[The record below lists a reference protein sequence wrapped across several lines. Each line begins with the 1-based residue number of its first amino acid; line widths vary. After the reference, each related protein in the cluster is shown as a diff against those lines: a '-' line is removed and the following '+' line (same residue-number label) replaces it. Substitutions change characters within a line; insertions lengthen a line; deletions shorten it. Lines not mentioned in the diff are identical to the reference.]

1 MEILS
6 YLGASHWLALG
17 LTLLIAEALGAAGFL
32 IGAAVAAFAMAAVA
46 WLVPDLSVTFQLA
59 LYALAAVVA
68 TWVYLQM
75 FRGITADDAGDF
87 LNRRSDQLVGT
98 TLTLTS
104 SIGAHEEVRVQVG
117 DTLWRVHANQAM
129 HAGDKVRII
138 ASDEDDAMRLEV
150 GPIDEYVRG

>member
-1 MEILS
+1 MEIWTD
-6 YLGASHWLALG
+6 LGAWHWLALG

-32 IGAAVAAFAMAAVA
+32 IGAAVAAFAMAIVM
-46 WLVPDLSVTFQLA
+46 WMVPDAGVAFQLG
-59 LYALAAVVA
+59 LYALTAVVA

-75 FRGITADDAGDF
+75 FRSVTADDAGGS

-150 GPIDEYVRG
+150 GPIDEYVRR